1 MYHTCI
7 ISFFPPGYVLDS
19 CDDRVISNNYIYVD
33 FSVIEYQCSCSFI
46 LNSNAK
52 FFNSLSKN
60 PGFDGC
66 GTAIQIKEMNN
77 NIYRIPCTSSTPPT
91 VSSLQFTTVEL
102 TCNNPI
108 DSSCKYTGYCLRV
121 FSNSRYCLMLFEIT
135 LRTNIECF
143 NILCWVYNYITA
155 HFINSFTTLHTLFHR
170 CFDKSLWVLPIHTP
184 TFLINR
190 NNYYFNSERPNKLNS
205 ELSDTFNAKRYDKLD
220 AEEHQPKRQYSGYN
234 AKRIYIFSYVFN
246 FFCLWHNI

>member
-1 MYHTCI
+1 MYPTCI
-7 ISFFPPGYVLDS
+7 ISFFPLGYVLDS

-46 LNSNAK
+46 FYSNAK
-52 FFNSLSKN
+52 IFYSLSKN

-91 VSSLQFTTVEL
+91 VSSLEFTTVEL

-121 FSNSRYCLMLFEIT
+121 FSNSRYCLLFKCYLKSPYVQT
-135 LRTNIECF
+135 LNALTYYAQF
-143 NILCWVYNYITA
+143 K
-155 HFINSFTTLHTLFHR
+155 TL
-170 CFDKSLWVLPIHTP
+170 
-184 TFLINR
+184 
-190 NNYYFNSERPNKLNS
+190 
-205 ELSDTFNAKRYDKLD
+205 
-220 AEEHQPKRQYSGYN
+220 
-234 AKRIYIFSYVFN
+234 
-246 FFCLWHNI
+246 